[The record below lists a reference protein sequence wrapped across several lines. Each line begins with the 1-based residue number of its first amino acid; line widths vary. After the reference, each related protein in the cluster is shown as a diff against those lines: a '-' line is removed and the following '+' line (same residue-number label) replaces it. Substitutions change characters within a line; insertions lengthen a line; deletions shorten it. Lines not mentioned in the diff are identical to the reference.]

1 MSDAPVGVVELAD
14 RISELLY
21 GIAGWLTVGFGL
33 LLTGAALTF
42 GYSVAA
48 GTARVDAVAGA
59 AFLALFLCLAGLVT
73 VALGLFVNP
82 RFRRRLDRRHGRS
95 TFGWVRSVDRRVVR
109 PAEGCLERCVDCGD
123 RVEKGLVRRYREEY
137 ALAGLPVYTR
147 SEGYNHYCLE
157 CAMADLHG
165 ENAPGSAADAG
176 IERSDRPLGRAKR

>member
-1 MSDAPVGVVELAD
+1 MSDAPAGVIELAD
-14 RISELLY
+14 RISALLY

-95 TFGWVRSVDRRVVR
+95 TFGWVRSVDQRVVR
-109 PAEGCLERCVDCGD
+109 PEENCLERCVDCGD

-157 CAMADLHG
+157 CATTELRGKDVAD
-165 ENAPGSAADAG
+165 SASDAVTD
-176 IERSDRPLGRAKR
+176 RSDRSLERVER